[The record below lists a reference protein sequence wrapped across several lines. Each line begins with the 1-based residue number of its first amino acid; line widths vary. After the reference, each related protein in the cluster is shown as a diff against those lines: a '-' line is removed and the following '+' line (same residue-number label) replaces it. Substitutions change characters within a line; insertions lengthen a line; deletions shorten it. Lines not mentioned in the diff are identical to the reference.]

1 MRRTTLP
8 NDPSLVHKV
17 ESRVKKG
24 SDYIWHCS
32 CGEKLTGTGVLMVEQ
47 KWAKHYNEAR
57 ETDVL
62 AAQEIAEE
70 EDQMEFPTVRANRG
84 HIRLD

>member
-1 MRRTTLP
+1 MP

-17 ESRVKKG
+17 ESRKKVG
-24 SDYIWHCS
+24 LSYIWHCT
-32 CGEKLTGTGVLMVEQ
+32 CGEKLTGSSTQMVMD
-47 KWAKHYNEAR
+47 KWAVHYNNAR

-62 AAQEIAEE
+62 AAQQIAEE

-84 HIRLD
+84 HMRID